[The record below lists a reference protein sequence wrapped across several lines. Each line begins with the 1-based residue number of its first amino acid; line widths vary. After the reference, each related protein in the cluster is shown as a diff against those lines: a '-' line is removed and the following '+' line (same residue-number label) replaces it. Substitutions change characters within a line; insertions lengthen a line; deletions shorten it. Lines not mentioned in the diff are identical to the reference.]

1 MKTKMRERKCEK
13 NRGVKGVTGERY
25 VVKGHRGKVSA
36 WPLASALALFES
48 GLWNFC
54 IASASQ
60 GAGMRGTS
68 SRFLSARASR
78 MRSRSVMFI
87 RTRHRT
93 RRSFVRLIPV
103 RASHISTLRPVANHR
118 KRKREQTH
126 RWRSSRGPR
135 P

>member
-103 RASHISTLRPVANHR
+103 YAQHQHAAPRR
-118 KRKREQTH
+118 KPQGKKMREQTH